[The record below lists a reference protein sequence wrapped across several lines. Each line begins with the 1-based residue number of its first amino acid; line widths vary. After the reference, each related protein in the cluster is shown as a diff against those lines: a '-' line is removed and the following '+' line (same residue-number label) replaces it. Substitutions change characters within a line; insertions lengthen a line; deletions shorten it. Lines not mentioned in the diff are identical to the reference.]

1 MKSSFWRAPTALAPV
16 AFSLVA
22 LLAVPGCDLLISGSG
37 TPNRNKAAGPVGPAA
52 IDDSARKTVEQEFV
66 YNPIGKRDPFQSFI
80 SIDDPGNGGVGPP
93 PTGTQKYELDQY
105 KLVGIIWGVERPRVL
120 LEDPDDVG
128 HVAEI
133 GSYVGRNWGKITMI
147 TSGEVVV
154 TEEYQTIDGELVV
167 NNISMRLPGTEG
179 LGGSQ

>member
-1 MKSSFWRAPTALAPV
+1 MRFQLNTAML
-16 AFSLVA
+16 LVA
-22 LLAVPGCDLLISGSG
+22 VSLSAGCELFVSGSG
-37 TPNRNKAAGPVGPAA
+37 VPDREKTAGPVGPTSIKDAKKKA
-52 IDDSARKTVEQEFV
+52 VEQEFV

-80 SIDDPGNGGVGPP
+80 SLDDPGTTGVGPP

-105 KLVGIIWGVERPRVL
+105 KLVGIIWGVERPRAL
-120 LEDPDDVG
+120 MEDPDAVG

-133 GSYVGRNWGKITMI
+133 GTYVGRNWGKITMI

>member
-1 MKSSFWRAPTALAPV
+1 MRSTAKTA
-16 AFSLVA
+16 A
-22 LLAVPGCDLLISGSG
+22 LLALVSLTAACDFFISGSG
-37 TPNRNKAAGPVGPAA
+37 TPNRENKAAPIGPSA
-52 IDDSARKTVEQEFV
+52 IDDSKKKKVEQEFV

-80 SIDDPGNGGVGPP
+80 NTDDIGGTGVGPP

-105 KLVGIIWGVERPRVL
+105 KLVGIIWGVERPRAL
-120 LEDPDDVG
+120 MEDPDAVG

-133 GSYVGRNWGKITMI
+133 GTYVGRNWGKITMI

-167 NNISMRLPGTEG
+167 NNISMRLPGTED

>member
-1 MKSSFWRAPTALAPV
+1 MHTLLKNMTVYSA
-16 AFSLVA
+16 A
-22 LLAVPGCDLLISGSG
+22 LLVGTTLGSGCDFLVSGSG
-37 TPNRNKAAGPVGPAA
+37 ESTNTNAVGPVGPKAV
-52 IDDSARKTVEQEFV
+52 DSPKAKVVTQEFV
-66 YNPIGKRDPFQSFI
+66 YNPIGKRDPFMSFI
-80 SIDDPGNGGVGPP
+80 DIDDPNAGGTGPP

-105 KLVGIIWGVERPRVL
+105 KLVGIIFGIERPRAL
-120 LEDPDDVG
+120 MEDPDAVG

-133 GSYVGRNWGKITMI
+133 GTYVGRNWGKITMI

-167 NNISMRLPGTEG
+167 TNISMRLPGTEG

>member
-1 MKSSFWRAPTALAPV
+1 MHTLIKRMTVASTALV
-16 AFSLVA
+16 VGVA
-22 LLAVPGCDLLISGSG
+22 LVSGCDFLVSGSG
-37 TPNRNKAAGPVGPAA
+37 NAPSSESTGPVGPTAK
-52 IDDSARKTVEQEFV
+52 DSAKPKVVTQQFV

-80 SIDDPGNGGVGPP
+80 NIDGPTATDGPP

-105 KLVGIIWGVERPRVL
+105 KLVGIIFGIERPRAL
-120 LEDPDDVG
+120 LEDPDEVG

-133 GSYVGRNWGKITMI
+133 GTYVGRNWGKITMI

-167 NNISMRLPGTEG
+167 TNISMRLPGTEG
-179 LGGSQ
+179 LGGSR

>member
-1 MKSSFWRAPTALAPV
+1 MKSLMRPLIVGTATLALAGGM
-16 AFSLVA
+16 
-22 LLAVPGCDLLISGSG
+22 LAGCDALVSGSG
-37 TPNRNKAAGPVGPAA
+37 TPTRDKAVTPVGPTAM
-52 IDDSARKTVEQEFV
+52 DKTKAKVVTQQFV

-80 SIDDPGNGGVGPP
+80 NIDGPTATDGPP

-105 KLVGIIWGVERPRVL
+105 KLVGIIFGIERPRAL
-120 LEDPDDVG
+120 LEDPDMVG

-133 GSYVGRNWGKITMI
+133 GTYVGRNWGKITMI

-167 NNISMRLPGTEG
+167 TNISMRLPGTEG
-179 LGGSQ
+179 LGGSR